1 MSVGSI
7 VHQCGLDRTYTSYA
21 TVAGQG
27 ARPSAE
33 ASTGRPSSPTVND
46 HPQNNL
52 LPLQGDPSPGT
63 RSVAHTV
70 TSRDRS
76 GDRSQGARPKE
87 TSPVGLPQRPPSKST
102 HRRSTNESLTQL
114 TKHTLQSEAANLSP
128 QGASIVLPSS
138 TAAATASTVTV
149 PSLPPPVLEGATG
162 GSDPQTQP
170 AVSSEQTPAQP
181 TISTAPKSDS
191 IPANTQV
198 TITPEMFEH
207 FLKAP
212 YTFYCMVGAAT
223 KGNVPQDSPKA
234 PQ

>member
-33 ASTGRPSSPTVND
+33 ASTGRPSSPTGND
-46 HPQNNL
+46 RPQNNL
-52 LPLQGDPSPGT
+52 LPLQVNPPPVT
-63 RSVAHTV
+63 RSVAPTV
-70 TSRDRS
+70 TPRDRS
-76 GDRSQGARPKE
+76 GDRSQGACPKE
-87 TSPVGLPQRPPSKST
+87 TLQPTPVGLPQRPPSKTT
-102 HRRSTNESLTQL
+102 HHRSTNESLTQL
-114 TKHTLQSEAANLSP
+114 TKRTLESEAAHLSP
-128 QGASIVLPSS
+128 QGASIVPPSS
-138 TAAATASTVTV
+138 TTAAASTVTV

-162 GSDPQTQP
+162 GSDLQPQP

-181 TISTAPKSDS
+181 MISTAPKSDS

-207 FLKAP
+207 FLK
-212 YTFYCMVGAAT
+212 TLSTVW
-223 KGNVPQDSPKA
+223 
-234 PQ
+234 